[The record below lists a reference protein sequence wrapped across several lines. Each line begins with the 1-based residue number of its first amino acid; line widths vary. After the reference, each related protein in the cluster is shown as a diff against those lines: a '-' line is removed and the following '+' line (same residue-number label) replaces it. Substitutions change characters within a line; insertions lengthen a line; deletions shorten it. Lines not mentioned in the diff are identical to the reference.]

1 MDGVLVLDKPQGI
14 TSHAAVVAARRILG
28 ESRIGHLGTLDP
40 FSTGVLVLLV
50 GQITRLAQFY
60 REREKV
66 YEGTIRFGFSTDTFD
81 CTGTPTSVEQVP
93 RLDETNLRKLL
104 REVVGTHL
112 QQPPPFSAKKTAGVP
127 AYRLARKGKPV
138 QLSPVPVT
146 IWELDLLSVEG
157 PLVLVRTRVSA
168 GTYIRSLAHDLGRQL
183 GVGAHLYQLRRV
195 AVGEFHQNQ
204 ALSLEQ
210 LEEKVRHQENAL
222 IPTEELLPEFPA
234 VVLTDKASRTAAR
247 GGNVE
252 ICSSAQWVRLFEE
265 SGKLLSIAKRMDGNL
280 FHPEVVLG
288 DNQTRPL

>member
-1 MDGVLVLDKPQGI
+1 MDGVLVLDKPRGM
-14 TSHAAVVAARRILG
+14 TSHAAVVATRRILG
-28 ESRIGHLGTLDP
+28 ESRIGHLGTLDL

-50 GQITRLAQFY
+50 GQVTRLAQFY

-104 REVVGTHL
+104 REV
-112 QQPPPFSAKKTAGVP
+112 
-127 AYRLARKGKPV
+127 
-138 QLSPVPVT
+138 
-146 IWELDLLSVEG
+146 
-157 PLVLVRTRVSA
+157 
-168 GTYIRSLAHDLGRQL
+168 
-183 GVGAHLYQLRRV
+183 VGAHLYQLRRV

-234 VVLTDKASRTAAR
+234 VVLTDKASRT
-247 GGNVE
+247 
-252 ICSSAQWVRLFEE
+252 
-265 SGKLLSIAKRMDGNL
+265 
-280 FHPEVVLG
+280 
-288 DNQTRPL
+288 